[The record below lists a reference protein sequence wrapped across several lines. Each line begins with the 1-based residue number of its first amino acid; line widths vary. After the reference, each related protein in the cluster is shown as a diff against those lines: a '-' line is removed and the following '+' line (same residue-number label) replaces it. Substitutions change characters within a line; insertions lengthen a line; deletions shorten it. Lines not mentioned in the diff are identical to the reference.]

1 MGQERPYLTTHIAFL
16 MHRPYPLPLEKS
28 EKTIIFNPVVWVGV
42 WFWAKLVSKVLIARF
57 SQSRDSANRAIQRHI
72 LMHRAYPLPLE
83 KKPSLTLSCGLGL
96 GYKRMILAYY
106 LDHFLTFQGISLDF
120 LYLVRGRRR

>member
-1 MGQERPYLTTHIAFL
+1 MRRPAKFGELPSNRDVIPCIKPYQSIA
-16 MHRPYPLPLEKS
+16 
-28 EKTIIFNPVVWVGV
+28 
-42 WFWAKLVSKVLIARF
+42 
-57 SQSRDSANRAIQRHI
+57 QAIPMQG
-72 LMHRAYPLPLE
+72 AYPLPLE
-83 KKPSLTLSCGLGL
+83 KPSSLTLSCGLGL